1 MEMVNDISAKI
12 LDFSAQFSDKLGI
25 FFIPVVILSAIAL
38 ILFAKYS
45 YRFLKIVLPIAGMVG
60 GALLGA
66 TFIAPFVEK
75 TFPAVGQYVSPFYLS
90 AIVLAAVLAFICI
103 KYNTFAI
110 ILVGAAAGYLFLG
123 RIVKDLLISIP
134 FIEHIATDVIR
145 IKSYTTVVIICVLTM
160 IVVAFIVHRY
170 FNKLYVLVTSVGVA
184 TATLGI
190 AAVLIFA
197 NTSIATYAAIA
208 GAALGAL
215 IGAVFCYKQLG
226 EVYLDL

>member
-1 MEMVNDISAKI
+1 
-12 LDFSAQFSDKLGI
+12 
-25 FFIPVVILSAIAL
+25 
-38 ILFAKYS
+38 
-45 YRFLKIVLPIAGMVG
+45 
-60 GALLGA
+60 
-66 TFIAPFVEK
+66 
-75 TFPAVGQYVSPFYLS
+75 
-90 AIVLAAVLAFICI
+90 
-103 KYNTFAI
+103 
-110 ILVGAAAGYLFLG
+110 
-123 RIVKDLLISIP
+123 
-134 FIEHIATDVIR
+134 
-145 IKSYTTVVIICVLTM
+145 M

-197 NTSIATYAAIA
+197 NTSIAAYAAIA